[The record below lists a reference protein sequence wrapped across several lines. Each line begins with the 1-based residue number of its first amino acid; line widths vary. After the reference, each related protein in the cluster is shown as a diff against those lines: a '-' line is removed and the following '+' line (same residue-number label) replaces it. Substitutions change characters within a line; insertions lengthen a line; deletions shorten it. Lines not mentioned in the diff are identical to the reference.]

1 MAKTVIEHVL
11 SRLYDLGIRDVFGV
25 PGDYAFPVEDA
36 VCSDKRLRWIGN
48 CNELNAAYAADGYA
62 RIRGMAALSTTF
74 GVGEL
79 SALNGVAGAF
89 AESLTVFHIVGL
101 PESTVQSSG
110 AAVHHTFGDGNF
122 TRFYEAAQNFV
133 CAHAIL
139 TPENCVA
146 ETERLIAAALRNR
159 RPVYIGIASDHATM
173 PIVDSPLPQ
182 ETAQKSDPKS
192 LNLAVTAITE
202 RLNQSKKV
210 CVLPG
215 ILIARLGLRQEALN
229 LINTANLPFSTMF
242 MDKSVFDETHPN
254 YVGIYNGHLL
264 NDNVRDFVEN
274 SDCILNI
281 GAMLSDFNTG
291 AFTADISRAY
301 SIFIGEESVKV
312 GATVY
317 NNVLMK
323 DVLTSLVGKVD
334 KKAPQASQ
342 PQAKA
347 IPFVASKGK
356 ITAEYLYSAWQK
368 MLKPND
374 TLIAETGTTSM
385 GMCFALLPKGVTFHN
400 QSLWGSIGW
409 ATPAAFGA
417 AIAEPKQRTVLITGE
432 GSHQLTAQEVS
443 QFHRY
448 GLKPIIFLLNNN
460 GYLIERLLCKDSNIY
475 YNDLAQWEYS
485 KLPEAMGCKGWY
497 TTRVTTCEELDKAIA
512 HAESCD
518 SGSYI
523 EIIADEYA
531 ASPLAAKLHAS
542 ISTLYAAPKS

>member
-11 SRLYDLGIRDVFGV
+11 SRLHDIGIRDVFGV

-36 VCSDKRLRWIGN
+36 VCSDKRLRWIGD

-62 RIRGMAALSTTF
+62 RIHGMAALSTTF

-89 AESLTVFHIVGL
+89 AESLPIFHIVGL
-101 PESTVQSSG
+101 PESTVQASH

-122 TRFYEAAQNFV
+122 SRFYETAQKFV

-139 TPENCVA
+139 TPQNCVA
-146 ETERLIAAALRNR
+146 ETERLITAALHNR

-173 PIVDSPLPQ
+173 PIVESALPKN
-182 ETAQKSDPKS
+182 AVAKSDPES
-192 LNLAVTAITE
+192 LKLAVTAIAD

-215 ILIARLGLRQEALN
+215 ILIARLGLRKEALS
-229 LINTANLPFSTMF
+229 LVDSANLPFSTMF

-291 AFTADISRAY
+291 AFTADLSRAY
-301 SIFIGEESVKV
+301 SIFIGEDLVKV
-312 GATVY
+312 GDKTY
-317 NNVLMK
+317 KNVFMK
-323 DVLTSLVGKVD
+323 DVLTSLVGKVN
-334 KKAPQASQ
+334 KTTPQASKPQ
-342 PQAKA
+342 PKA
-347 IPFVASKGK
+347 IPHVSAKGK
-356 ITAEYLYSAWQK
+356 ITADYLYSAWQK
-368 MLKPND
+368 MLKPDD
-374 TLIAETGTTSM
+374 TLVAETGTSSM

-409 ATPAAFGA
+409 GTPAAFGA
-417 AIAEPKQRTVLITGE
+417 ALAEPKKRTILITGE

-443 QFHRY
+443 QFYRY

-460 GYLIERLLCKDSNIY
+460 GYLIERLLCKDGSIY

-518 SGSYI
+518 TGVYI
-523 EIIADEYA
+523 EIITEKYE